1 MDKIIKKK
9 KMEKKE
15 RKKKKDLNQDKESLK
30 KEERV
35 MWPDSFEG

>member
-9 KMEKKE
+9 KMKRKE

-35 MWPDSFEG
+35 M